1 MALHKSGEDYL
12 ETILMLEEKNGYVR
26 SVDVAAAL
34 GFSKPSISRAMT
46 LLKEQNYIIM
56 DKDHLIRLTDAGRV
70 RANEVYGRHKALT
83 RYFVEVLGVSPE
95 VAEEDACNIEHV
107 ISEESMGKISEH
119 LATLDK
125 A

>member
-46 LLKEQNYIIM
+46 LLKEQNYITM
-56 DKDHLIRLTDAGRV
+56 DRDRLIRLTGQ
-70 RANEVYGRHKALT
+70 GQ
-83 RYFVEVLGVSPE
+83 
-95 VAEEDACNIEHV
+95 
-107 ISEESMGKISEH
+107 
-119 LATLDK
+119 
-125 A
+125 

>member
-1 MALHKSGEDYL
+1 MKIQESAENYL

-56 DKDHLIRLTDAGRV
+56 DKDRLIRLTDAGRV

-83 RYFVEVLGVSPE
+83 RYLVEVLGVSPE

>member
-34 GFSKPSISRAMT
+34 GFSKPSISRAMA
-46 LLKEQNYIIM
+46 LLKEQNYITM
-56 DKDHLIRLTDAGRV
+56 DKDHLIHLTQAGRL
-70 RANEVYGRHKALT
+70 RASQVYSRHKALT
-83 RYFVEVLGVSPE
+83 RYFVEVLGVDPK

-107 ISEESMGKISEH
+107 ISQETMDKLIAHMESCPK
-119 LATLDK
+119 
-125 A
+125 

>member
-46 LLKEQNYIIM
+46 LLKEQNYITM
-56 DKDHLIRLTDAGRV
+56 DRDRLIRLTETGRV
-70 RANEVYGRHKALT
+70 KANEVYGRHKALT
-83 RYFVEVLGVSPE
+83 RYFVEVLGVE
-95 VAEEDACNIEHV
+95 ETVAEADACNIEHV
-107 ISEESMGKISEH
+107 ISRESMEKMIAH
-119 LATLDK
+119 LSALNR

>member
-1 MALHKSGEDYL
+1 
-12 ETILMLEEKNGYVR
+12 
-26 SVDVAAAL
+26 
-34 GFSKPSISRAMT
+34 
-46 LLKEQNYIIM
+46 M
-56 DKDHLIRLTDAGRV
+56 DKDRLIRLTDAGRV

>member
-1 MALHKSGEDYL
+1 MKRNESVEDYL
-12 ETILMLEEKNGYVR
+12 ESILVLREEKGMVR
-26 SVDVAAAL
+26 SIDIARHL
-34 GFSKPSISRAMT
+34 DYSKPSISRAMT

-56 DKDHLIRLTDAGRV
+56 DKDRLIRLTDAGRV

>member
-56 DKDHLIRLTDAGRV
+56 DKDRLIRLTDAGRV

-83 RYFVEVLGVSPE
+83 RYFVEVLGVSPGWRRRTP
-95 VAEEDACNIEHV
+95 A
-107 ISEESMGKISEH
+107 ISNM
-119 LATLDK
+119 
-125 A
+125 